1 MKTLVLILC
10 MTLVIALAG
19 CEDTYSGATGNNNN
33 GGNAGNNGGGGGG
46 GTNPTANLKTF
57 ALNNCNAATNGEP
70 MAINGASFPPSA
82 TEDPTQSIYTRN
94 CLNQ

>member
-19 CEDTYSGATGNNNN
+19 CEDTFSGATGNNGN
-33 GGNAGNNGGGGGG
+33 GGNNGGGGGS
-46 GTNPTANLKTF
+46 NPTANLKTF

-70 MAINGASFPPSA
+70 MAINGASFPPSDIK
-82 TEDPTQSIYTRN
+82 DPTQSAYTRN